1 MSKNLG
7 MNEVWWVEIEASQS
21 EVGDKEREGMKMEW
35 ARRER
40 ERKGMKWSGKK
51 EKERVCEEDSHFGGK
66 VFFIKKPNKKMPH
79 GNVWEGISDIIVTF
93 IDYWLIFMVV

>member
-51 EKERVCEEDSHFGGK
+51 EREYAKKIRILVGIFYLLKNSIKKCHMEMYERV
-66 VFFIKKPNKKMPH
+66 
-79 GNVWEGISDIIVTF
+79 
-93 IDYWLIFMVV
+93 